1 MDQSQAQLETQVDL
15 KRLQKARKKAAAKAA
30 AKAGK
35 TRVGP
40 LARIARGAG
49 LGGMFGKLPK

>member
-15 KRLQKARKKAAAKAA
+15 KRLRAARKRAAARAA

-49 LGGMFGKLPK
+49 LGGILGKLPK